1 MSSSVVDVSEED
13 NVVKDK
19 FAEIY
24 VMLRD
29 HGDENGVPV
38 FSQKDWK
45 FVVDNYDKKKVI
57 EVLAHYIINNKPIFP
72 LRKIEHKNMKNSFD
86 KLWKRDIVSLKV
98 VRRGGGEC
106 GGGDAGYVAGDEGW
120 EDGKDYTIK
129 LKYDY
134 DCTSSGV
141 GEKCLYMIQLGH
153 EYNDASSYFQQEN
166 RLKCNSYGYKG
177 PLNAWVDLTELKKM
191 NWTFWRPS
199 MVGKN
204 GIRSR
209 DYRSSMRVSGYV
221 ATQFKPHVAKCI
233 YEMNNAERI
242 LDTSC
247 GWGDRLVAFYCTEGA
262 KVYYGCDPNEN
273 VYKDYKKQCIE
284 YEKLLGTK
292 EEDIKIVDGVW
303 VGIDEVIDDGDKCLG
318 SKGCSYFECKGKKHV
333 RIYNGCAED
342 IILGNGGFG
351 NGGDA
356 AGGDFDLLFTS
367 PPYFKTEMYNEGGE
381 GEDLQSWK
389 RYDTFEKWRD
399 KFLYKMIQNVG
410 ESLKVGGKIMLNI
423 VDPQI
428 KTKRYKVCD
437 DMVDFVTGLG
447 FTYDGWILQRM
458 KGGPAKKGLCGENWY
473 GEPIFSFTKD

>member
-1 MSSSVVDVSEED
+1 MSTLLVGSNEDIVVD
-13 NVVKDK
+13 N
-19 FAEIY
+19 FAKIY

-29 HGDENGVPV
+29 HADDDGVSV
-38 FSQKDWK
+38 FNKEDWK
-45 FVVDNYDKKKVI
+45 NIVDTYDKKKVI

-72 LRKIEHKNMKNSFD
+72 LRKIEYKNMKKSFD
-86 KLWKRDIVSLKV
+86 NLLNRDICDLKV
-98 VRRGGGEC
+98 VRLGMTMVE
-106 GGGDAGYVAGDEGW
+106 YIV
-120 EDGKDYTIK
+120 K

-134 DCTSSGV
+134 DCTSSGI

-177 PLNAWVDLTELKKM
+177 PLNAWVDLDALKKM

-199 MVGKN
+199 MIGKN

-221 ATQFKPHVAKCI
+221 ATQFKPHVAKVI
-233 YEMNNAERI
+233 YEMNNAKRI

-247 GWGDRLVAFYCTEGA
+247 GWGDRLVGFYCTKGTE
-262 KVYYGCDPNEN
+262 VYYGCDPNEH
-273 VYKDYKKQCIE
+273 VYEAYKKQCIE

-292 EEDIKIVDGVW
+292 EEDIEIIDGIWVGMDEELVDG
-303 VGIDEVIDDGDKCLG
+303 GEYQG

-342 IILGNGGFG
+342 IVLGSDGGTD
-351 NGGDA
+351 GGADGA
-356 AGGDFDLLFTS
+356 TDGGTDGGADGGADGGFDLLFTS
-367 PPYFKTEMYNEGGE
+367 PPYFKTERYNEGGV
-381 GEDLQSWK
+381 GEELQSWK

-399 KFLYKMIQNVG
+399 KFLYKMIQNAG
-410 ESLKVGGKIMLNI
+410 LSLKIGGKIMLNI

-428 KTKRYKVCD
+428 KNKRYKVCD
-437 DMVDFVTGLG
+437 DMVNYVEGLG
-447 FTYDGWILQRM
+447 FQYDGWILQRM
-458 KGGPAKKGLCGENWY
+458 KGGPAKKGLCGDNWY
-473 GEPIFSFTKD
+473 GEPIFSFTKLN